1 MYPHRFTNIHEFV
14 QRVALDIV
22 QYGYWFYVTGVI
34 PEDRDP
40 VEVDEK
46 LIDKYDIGVS
56 KWTRARRKK
65 KGQANVHYVRHQRFF
80 VMLASKGAHAW
91 FEHEERSCE
100 QQRKLHG
107 RRIQDVR
114 HKPISHGGYSISY
127 KECSGTERGHVAVRI
142 HPEEYRALKDY
153 MLELSCR
160 RSVTKLSEEFRFFP
174 FEPYAGVRQQRWNI
188 LRAVNGKRA
197 KAGFAPIDPVVLR
210 KKRRVFKLVKPSALA
225 ALAPQDEAEA
235 A

>member
-22 QYGYWFYVTGVI
+22 QYGYWFYVTGTV
-34 PEDRDP
+34 PDGRDP
-40 VEVDEK
+40 AEVDAK
-46 LIDKYDIGVS
+46 LLAKYDIDVS

-65 KGQANVHYVRHQRFF
+65 KGQANIHYVRHQNFF
-80 VMLASKGAHAW
+80 VMLASKGAHQW
-91 FEHEERSCE
+91 FAEEEWGSDELR
-100 QQRKLHG
+100 RLHG

-114 HKPISHGGYSISY
+114 HKPITHGGYTISY
-127 KECSGTERGHVAVRI
+127 KDCSGTGRGHVAVRI
-142 HPEEYRALKDY
+142 HPDEYRALKDY

-160 RSVTKLSEEFRFFP
+160 RSVAKLSEEFRFFP

-188 LRAVNGKRA
+188 LRAVNGKRRQ
-197 KAGFAPIDPVVLR
+197 AGFEPIDPVVLR
-210 KKRRVFKLVKPSALA
+210 KKRRIFKLAKPINAGL
-225 ALAPQDEAEA
+225 EVEEA